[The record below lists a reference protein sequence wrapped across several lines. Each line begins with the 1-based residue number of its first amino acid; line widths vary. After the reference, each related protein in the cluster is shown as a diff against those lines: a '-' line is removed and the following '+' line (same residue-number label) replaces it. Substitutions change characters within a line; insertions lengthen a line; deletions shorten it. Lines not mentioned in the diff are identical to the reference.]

1 MTTKKTA
8 TAVNE
13 EALKAGVDAVQQ
25 GYEQAIAAT
34 REQVEKFAPGATKGF
49 EELSVFGKQNMEAA
63 VAISTIAAKGFE
75 ILGKEIAAYNQKALE
90 AGVANTKTL
99 MGAKTFQEA
108 VELQTGFARQG
119 LDDLVAE
126 GTKLSELSLKVAQ
139 DTAGPLNARVNAAVE
154 KFGKPLAA

>member
-1 MTTKKTA
+1 MSAKKIN

-25 GYEQAIAAT
+25 GYEQAVAAT
-34 REQVEKFAPGATKGF
+34 REQVEKFAPGAAKGF
-49 EELSVFGKQNMEAA
+49 DELSVFSKQNMEAV
-63 VAISTIAAKGFE
+63 VAFSTLAAKGFE
-75 ILGKEIAAYNQKALE
+75 TLGKEIAAYNQKALE
-90 AGVANTKTL
+90 VTVANTKTL

-108 VELQTGFARQG
+108 VELQTGFARQS

-139 DTAGPLNARVNAAVE
+139 DTASPINARVNAAVE